1 MFYIRKNSIK
11 YLETSR
17 GVAFTANL
25 HEKGTDKM
33 VGMVEQAGRGGATT
47 FDANDARTR
56 ELVEKLSQV
65 TGEQVEYIMDTYMD
79 LAEGGEPMFPK
90 LAAKLSSY

>member
-1 MFYIRKNSIK
+1 MFYIRKNSIQ

-17 GVAFTANL
+17 GVAFTASL
-25 HEKGTDKM
+25 HEKGSDKF
-33 VGMVEQAGRGGATT
+33 VGMVEQSGRGGDTT

-56 ELVEKLSQV
+56 ELVEKLSDV
-65 TGEQVEYIMDTYMD
+65 TGEPVEYIMETYMD
-79 LAEGGEPMFPK
+79 MAEACDPQFPE

>member
-1 MFYIRKNSIK
+1 MFYIRKNSIE

-17 GVAFTANL
+17 GVAYTACL
-25 HEKGTDKM
+25 HEKGSDKF
-33 VGMVEQAGRGGATT
+33 VGMVENTGCGGSTT
-47 FDANDARTR
+47 FSAGDVRTR

>member
-17 GVAFTANL
+17 GIAYTANL

-33 VGMVEQAGRGGATT
+33 VGMVENCGVGGNTT
-47 FDANDARTR
+47 FDAADTRTR
-56 ELVEKLSQV
+56 DLIEKLSEV
-65 TGEQVEYIMDTYMD
+65 TGEPVEYIMETYMD
-79 LAEGGEPMFPK
+79 MAETSEPQFPE

>member
-17 GVAFTANL
+17 GIAYTANL

-33 VGMVEQAGRGGATT
+33 VGMVENCGVGGNTT
-47 FDANDARTR
+47 FDAADTRT
-56 ELVEKLSQV
+56 QV
-65 TGEQVEYIMDTYMD
+65 TGEPVEYIMETYMD
-79 LAEGGEPMFPK
+79 MAETSEPQFPE

>member
-1 MFYIRKNSIK
+1 MFYIRKNSIQ

-17 GVAFTANL
+17 GMAFTANL

-33 VGMVEQAGRGGATT
+33 VGMVEQAGRGGCTT
-47 FDANDARTR
+47 FNATDLRTHQ
-56 ELVEKLSQV
+56 LVQKLSEV

-79 LAEGGEPMFPK
+79 LAEGEEPLFPK